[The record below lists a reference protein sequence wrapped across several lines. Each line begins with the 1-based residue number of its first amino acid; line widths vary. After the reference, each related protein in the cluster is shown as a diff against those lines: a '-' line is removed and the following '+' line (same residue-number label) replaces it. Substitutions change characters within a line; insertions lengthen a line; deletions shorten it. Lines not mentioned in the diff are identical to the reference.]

1 LLIFPGIVFLILT
14 IKIFKKEIVA
24 LGELFMS
31 GLVASNLTAAGRL
44 GISAFDDSSKVELR
58 PDWTEDDLQ
67 VVFRAAYRQVLGNDY
82 VMKYERLTNAESQ
95 LRQGN
100 ITVRDFVRAIA
111 KSDLYKNKFFYPN
124 SNTRFIELN
133 YKHLLGRAPYTEDEI
148 NYHLNIYEEKGY
160 DGEIDSYIDSQE
172 YESNFGNNVVPYYRG
187 FSVEP
192 GVRTT
197 GFTRMFR
204 LYRGYACSDRGQV
217 EGKAPR
223 LMGELA
229 KNSASNIIKP
239 AAGDSAWSHFGASS
253 DETPRKALG
262 GSWGESGRVYRLEV
276 AGIRQP
282 GYPKVRRS
290 NTAFLVPVEQM
301 LPKMQQIHRMG
312 GRIVS
317 VSPAS

>member
-1 LLIFPGIVFLILT
+1 
-14 IKIFKKEIVA
+14 
-24 LGELFMS
+24 MS

-44 GISAFDDSSKVELR
+44 GISAFDTSSKVELR

-67 VVFRAAYRQVLGNDY
+67 AVFRAAYRQVLGNDY
-82 VMKYERLTNAESQ
+82 VMKFERLTNAESQ

-100 ITVRDFVRAIA
+100 MTVRDFVRAIA
-111 KSDLYKNKFFYPN
+111 KSDLYKNKFFYSN

-133 YKHLLGRAPYTEDEI
+133 YKHLLGRPPYTEDEI
-148 NYHLNIYEEKGY
+148 NYHLNVYEEKGY
-160 DGEIDSYIDSQE
+160 DAEIDSYIDNVE
-172 YESNFGNNVVPYYRG
+172 YEANFGNNVVPYYRG
-187 FSVEP
+187 FTVDP
-192 GVRTT
+192 GVRTI

-204 LYRGYACSDRGQV
+204 LYRGYASSDRSQV

-229 KNSASNIIKP
+229 KNQASNIIQP
-239 AAGDSAWSHFGASS
+239 AAGSTWSHFGASS
-253 DETPRKALG
+253 DETPRQALG

-301 LPKMQQIHRMG
+301 LPKMQQIQRMG

-317 VSPAS
+317 VSPAT